1 MVKSYTHQSVGA
13 VDAEMLTYDVASVTD
28 NEGVYSAEYRE
39 QQKEGQLPSL
49 GTPTPF
55 TQIQQQQKKSPT
67 PEKHSVHYE
76 DDDKINEEEL
86 QPQQSPQLY
95 TPPTP
100 PAPYTPSSLHSPSPP
115 VVPPHYSINNDDPH
129 PQLVNGGEGKENEL
143 QDNSGESVSSPPLPL
158 SPPHEPGEDLTGVRG
173 SGGRR
178 KQPVDKD
185 YFIAKEL
192 LTTERTYAKDLL
204 VINGHLRVAWEGE
217 PELRE
222 LCGAVP
228 QLLQLTAPLVVAHT
242 SFLAALENRLAN
254 CCSDA
259 VQLHHSCSDIE
270 LHHSCSDAV
279 QLHHSCSDI
288 ELHHSCS
295 DVIQLHHSCS
305 DVTQLHDSCSDVTQ
319 LHHSCS
325 DVTQLHDSCSDVIQ
339 LHETVCYRDGRGG
352 TSKPD
357 ASAQRIVD
365 LLKTQ
370 LDHLPLY
377 EDYLQQLQAVL
388 EGLQAAMKR
397 SRRFELFY
405 LEFEAEKVC
414 YLPFTAFVLKPIFRL
429 NHYLTILESMS
440 QHYVSTGH
448 SDVRET
454 LEVKAKLSRTV
465 TAAQPRLMAAAQYVK
480 LVEVERDLVGLEN
493 LVQPGRTFIRE
504 GCLQKLSR
512 KGYQQRM
519 FFLFNDVLLYTN
531 RTGAPG
537 LKFKVHGQL
546 LLWNVMVEETEST
559 MGADHCFTIYGNN
572 R

>member
-1 MVKSYTHQSVGA
+1 MASVIRPTVEISGNVSDVGGATQSVRSLLESVVGL
-13 VDAEMLTYDVASVTD
+13 VFRHDYMLDLYWSVTD

-254 CCSDA
+254 CCITA
-259 VQLHHSCSDIE
+259 VVMSYSCITAVVMSYSCITAVVMSHSCITAVVMSY
-270 LHHSCSDAV
+270 SCITAV
-279 QLHHSCSDI
+279 VMSYSCMRP
-288 ELHHSCS
+288 CVTGM
-295 DVIQLHHSCS
+295 DV
-305 DVTQLHDSCSDVTQ
+305 
-319 LHHSCS
+319 
-325 DVTQLHDSCSDVIQ
+325 
-339 LHETVCYRDGRGG
+339 ET
-352 TSKPD
+352 
-357 ASAQRIVD
+357 
-365 LLKTQ
+365 
-370 LDHLPLY
+370 
-377 EDYLQQLQAVL
+377 
-388 EGLQAAMKR
+388 AMKR

-519 FFLFNDVLLYTN
+519 FFL
-531 RTGAPG
+531 
-537 LKFKVHGQL
+537 
-546 LLWNVMVEETEST
+546 
-559 MGADHCFTIYGNN
+559 
-572 R
+572 